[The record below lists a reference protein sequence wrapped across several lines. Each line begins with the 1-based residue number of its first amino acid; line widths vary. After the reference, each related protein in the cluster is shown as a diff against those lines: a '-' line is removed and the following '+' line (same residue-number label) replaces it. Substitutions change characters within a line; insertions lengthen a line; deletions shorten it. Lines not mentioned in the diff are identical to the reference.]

1 MLAAAVAAAAL
12 IACARAGTTTLG
24 SGFSLSYTH
33 TGSQIDFVAAYT
45 SSTPVW

>member
-1 MLAAAVAAAAL
+1 MLTLVLLTAA
-12 IACARAGTTTLG
+12 IACTRAGTATLD

-45 SSTPVW
+45 SPNPVW